1 MDDRRFDALVRSR
14 AAGSSRRQVLKGML
28 GLGAVVGG
36 VAVSQADASAKR
48 RDEPPCTSWF
58 CQLRDAAARGMSGAP
73 TTRNAA
79 VAGAPS
85 ESRTQRS
92 TRATEPARSGTGMNI
107 R

>member
-28 GLGAVVGG
+28 GLGAAVGG

-58 CQLRDAAARGMSGAP
+58 CQLLGRCRARNERCSNNAQCCSGRCTLRIADP
-73 TTRNAA
+73 KIYACD
-79 VAGAPS
+79 
-85 ESRTQRS
+85 
-92 TRATEPARSGTGMNI
+92 
-107 R
+107 